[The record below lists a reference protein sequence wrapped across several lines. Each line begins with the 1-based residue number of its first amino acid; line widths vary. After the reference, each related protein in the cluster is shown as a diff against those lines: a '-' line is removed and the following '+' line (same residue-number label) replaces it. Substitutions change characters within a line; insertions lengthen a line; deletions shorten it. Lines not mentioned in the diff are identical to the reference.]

1 MTESREWE
9 DEDMV
14 VRDATSSWASEED
27 LSDRVQE
34 EAAGQGKW
42 RPRKGPTRGGKIER
56 RDMAWGGEIRL

>member
-1 MTESREWE
+1 MMMTESREWE

-34 EAAGQGKW
+34 EAAGQGK
-42 RPRKGPTRGGKIER
+42 
-56 RDMAWGGEIRL
+56 